1 MSVVPLSELGK
12 CATAANVAAII
23 AAAVA
28 PLATTVGLAAAVAP
42 LATTAGLAATAAAL
56 PAAITGGGYATTY
69 DLVFGTGGVTLGN
82 VWRSCVTAI
91 GDTTA
96 ATAAAVAVAVATKAV
111 GATLL
116 HTSVTI
122 AGAPTSG
129 TVVAAPGLGLTTTVV
144 AVAASCNGAAAT
156 VFDLASAAGTTM
168 GVHQILIGDNFT
180 LSLPFGY
187 VLRGGTNASITA
199 DKTAGATIVVDVW
212 YWIG

>member
-12 CATAANVAAII
+12 CATSANVAAII

-28 PLATTVGLAAAVAP
+28 PLATSAGLAAAVAP
-42 LATTAGLAATAAAL
+42 LATTAGLAAAVAPLATAAGLAAAVAPLATTAGLAAAVAPLATAAAL
-56 PAAITGGGYATTY
+56 AASEAALDASIASVPAQVQS
-69 DLVFGTGGVTLGN
+69 L
-82 VWRSCVTAI
+82 
-91 GDTTA
+91 
-96 ATAAAVAVAVATKAV
+96 AV

-129 TVVAAPGLGLTTTVV
+129 TVVAAPGLGLVTTVV
-144 AVAASCNGAAAT
+144 AVAASCSGASAT
-156 VFDLASAAGTTM
+156 VFSLASAAGTTM

-180 LSLPFGY
+180 LSIPFGY
-187 VLRGGTNASITA
+187 VIRGGTNASITA

>member
-42 LATTAGLAATAAAL
+42 LATTVGLAAAVAPLATTAGLAAAVAPLATAAAL
-56 PAAITGGGYATTY
+56 AA
-69 DLVFGTGGVTLGN
+69 
-82 VWRSCVTAI
+82 SE
-91 GDTTA
+91 A
-96 ATAAAVAVAVATKAV
+96 ALDASIASVAAQVQALAV

-122 AGAPTSG
+122 SGIATSG
-129 TVVAAPGLGLTTTVV
+129 TVLAAPGVGLTITIV
-144 AVAASCNGAAAT
+144 AVACSCGAFNT
-156 VFDLASAAGTTM
+156 IFNLASVGGTTM

-180 LSLPFGY
+180 LSIPFGY
-187 VLRGGTNASITA
+187 VLRGGSNASVTA
-199 DKTAGATIVVDVW
+199 NKTASAIIDVDVW